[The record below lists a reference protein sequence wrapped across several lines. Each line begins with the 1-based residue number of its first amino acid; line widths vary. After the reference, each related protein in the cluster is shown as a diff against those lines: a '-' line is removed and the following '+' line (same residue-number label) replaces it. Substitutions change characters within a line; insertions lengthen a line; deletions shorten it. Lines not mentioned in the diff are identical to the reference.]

1 MAKVEQF
8 LSCCCQRE
16 FHEKKGPGEK
26 NKVFS
31 QKALN
36 KGNMSH
42 SNWRARNVRN
52 TELIILAG
60 SSCVL
65 GQISRP
71 KNSRGEALKSRCS
84 DLHGA
89 VTAQVLVILVREQD
103 GASSAHANGPWNLES
118 GPTAE
123 VMLQD

>member
-1 MAKVEQF
+1 MEFPLTATAKKLF
-8 LSCCCQRE
+8 N
-16 FHEKKGPGEK
+16 F
-26 NKVFS
+26 
-31 QKALN
+31 
-36 KGNMSH
+36 

-89 VTAQVLVILVREQD
+89 VTVQVLVIFVREQD
-103 GASSAHANGPWNLES
+103 GADSPHANGPWNLGS

>member
-1 MAKVEQF
+1 MTKVEEF
-8 LSCCCQRE
+8 LSCCCQSE

-60 SSCVL
+60 SYCVL

-71 KNSRGEALKSRCS
+71 KNSRGEALKSQAGGFASLGVRDRVGTDVFVCA
-84 DLHGA
+84 DL
-89 VTAQVLVILVREQD
+89 
-103 GASSAHANGPWNLES
+103 
-118 GPTAE
+118 
-123 VMLQD
+123 

>member
-1 MAKVEQF
+1 MEEF

-16 FHEKKGPGEK
+16 FHEKIGPGLK

-31 QKALN
+31 QKTLN

-52 TELIILAG
+52 TGLIILAG
-60 SSCVL
+60 SYCVL

-71 KNSRGEALKSRCS
+71 KYSRGEALKNRCS
-84 DLHGA
+84 DVHGA
-89 VTAQVLVILVREQD
+89 VTAQVMVTFVGEQD
-103 GASSAHANGPWNLES
+103 GAGSPHANRTWNLES
-118 GPTAE
+118 VPTAE
-123 VMLQD
+123 VLLQD